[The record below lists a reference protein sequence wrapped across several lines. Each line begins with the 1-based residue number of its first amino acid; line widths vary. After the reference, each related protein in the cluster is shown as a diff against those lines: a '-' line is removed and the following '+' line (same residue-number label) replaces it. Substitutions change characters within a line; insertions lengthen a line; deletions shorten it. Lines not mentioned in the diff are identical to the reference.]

1 MRMEERHLRND
12 LNVTGSRKTEGGEY
26 HRVNIDGMAKLDG
39 DLDCSFLSVNG
50 TLKIYGSLFSDST
63 TVNGMAKVE
72 GELRT
77 QSLDVNGT
85 LGVLGAARAENTN
98 VNGMCTINGPL
109 VSSRFRVDGM
119 ATVKG
124 DLSSPEFTVN
134 GKCNVHGRVDGERI
148 DIGGMVTIDGDVQ
161 GETVNVQGN
170 IKVGGLLNADSVDIR
185 LYTSSSAREVGGE
198 RIDIRR
204 RERSGFWKALGLGG
218 APSFKAQLIEGDEIV
233 LEDTEADTVRGTRVH
248 IGRGCN
254 IRFVEYSGELSVD
267 PEAKVGH
274 SVRI

>member
-1 MRMEERHLRND
+1 MEERHLRND
-12 LNVTGSRKTEGGEY
+12 LNVTGSRKTSGGVY

-39 DLDCSFLSVNG
+39 DLDCSSLSVNG
-50 TLKIYGSLFSDST
+50 TLKIYGSLLSEST
-63 TVNGMAKVE
+63 TINGMAKVE

-85 LGVLGAARAENTN
+85 LGVHGAARADSTM

-109 VSSRFRVDGM
+109 VSNRVRVDGM
-119 ATVKG
+119 STING
-124 DLSSPEFTVN
+124 DLFTPEFTVN
-134 GKCNVHGRVDGERI
+134 GKCNVRGRVDSERI
-148 DIGGMVTIDGDVQ
+148 DIGGMATIDGDVQ
-161 GETVNVQGN
+161 GENIHVQGN
-170 IKVGGLLNADSVDIR
+170 IKVGGLLNADSVEIR

-218 APSFKAQLIEGDEIV
+218 APSFRAQLIEGDEVV

-254 IRFVEYSGELSVD
+254 ISFVEYSGELTVD
-267 PEAKVGH
+267 PEAKIGN
-274 SVRI
+274 SKQI